1 MRTRINNINLLV
13 RDVQAAKTFYTT
25 VLGLAEPEER
35 GGPPTM
41 ALLLAGGC
49 TISLQ
54 DADAM
59 GLAPAACEGIE
70 LGFEV
75 EDVDAAWQ
83 AMQAAGAEVLGEPV
97 DQSFGRTF
105 DARDPDGHRLVIFH
119 LKGE

>member
-1 MRTRINNINLLV
+1 MRARIRNINLLV
-13 RDVQAAKTFYTT
+13 RDVFAAKTFYTT
-25 VLGLAEPEER
+25 VLGLAEPDER

-41 ALLLAGGC
+41 ALLRAGDC

-54 DADAM
+54 DAAAM
-59 GLAPAACEGIE
+59 GLEPAACDGIE

-75 EDVDAAWQ
+75 EDVDAAWR

-119 LKGE
+119 MQHE

>member
-1 MRTRINNINLLV
+1 MHARISNINLLV

-25 VLGLAEPEER
+25 VLGLAEPDER

-54 DADAM
+54 DAEAM
-59 GLAPAACEGIE
+59 GQAPAACEGIE

-75 EDVDAAWQ
+75 EDVDAAWR
-83 AMQAAGAEVLGEPV
+83 AMRAAGVEVLGAPV

-119 LKGE
+119 MKGE